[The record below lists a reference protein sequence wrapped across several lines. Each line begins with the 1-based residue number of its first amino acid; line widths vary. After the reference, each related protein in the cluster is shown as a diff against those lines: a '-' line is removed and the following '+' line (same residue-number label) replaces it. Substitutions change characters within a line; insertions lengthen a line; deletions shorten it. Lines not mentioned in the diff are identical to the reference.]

1 MKKPRVLLHL
11 AALAMGLCLLAGC
24 AAQPAAPAQATIP
37 HIETSP
43 QPTVAPSPTPTQ
55 TPAQQQDLQ
64 QVYGS
69 CGLLAWPS
77 VLYSIYLQDDANP
90 WTEEALAQTRQNLA
104 VAVDWIT
111 QQAQTYNAQPKI
123 YCDTGENNL
132 STFAA
137 YKAGLTEDTTTGTT
151 FYNDVDTLTAQ
162 VDVEFIQQQYGT
174 ASIGYLIFL
183 PVEGASYSILH
194 YLEDGGNY
202 LNEFSCLYLYDSYAG
217 EKTYNSPTVYAH
229 EILHLFGAPDLY
241 EGSSDPYVDEALVSY
256 VADTYPGD
264 IMLSTYEDD
273 GSSRFDAITKEISP
287 LTAYC
292 LGLTDTC
299 PELAQFPLLAD
310 MTPGLFS
317 YGADGEA
324 GSAEA
329 GESWPGAVAV

>member
-24 AAQPAAPAQATIP
+24 AAQPAAPAQAAIP

-123 YCDTGENNL
+123 YYDTGENNL

-137 YKAGLTEDTTTGTT
+137 YKAGLTEDTN
-151 FYNDVDTLTAQ
+151 Y
-162 VDVEFIQQQYGT
+162 
-174 ASIGYLIFL
+174 
-183 PVEGASYSILH
+183 SYRH
-194 YLEDGGNY
+194 H
-202 LNEFSCLYLYDSYAG
+202 C
-217 EKTYNSPTVYAH
+217 
-229 EILHLFGAPDLY
+229 
-241 EGSSDPYVDEALVSY
+241 
-256 VADTYPGD
+256 
-264 IMLSTYEDD
+264 
-273 GSSRFDAITKEISP
+273 
-287 LTAYC
+287 
-292 LGLTDTC
+292 
-299 PELAQFPLLAD
+299 
-310 MTPGLFS
+310 
-317 YGADGEA
+317 
-324 GSAEA
+324 
-329 GESWPGAVAV
+329 

>member
-1 MKKPRVLLHL
+1 M
-11 AALAMGLCLLAGC
+11 
-24 AAQPAAPAQATIP
+24 
-37 HIETSP
+37 
-43 QPTVAPSPTPTQ
+43 APSPTPTQ

-123 YCDTGENNL
+123 YYDTGENNL

-151 FYNDVDTLTAQ
+151 FYDDVDTLTAQ

-183 PVEGASYSILH
+183 PVEGL
-194 YLEDGGNY
+194 
-202 LNEFSCLYLYDSYAG
+202 
-217 EKTYNSPTVYAH
+217 PT
-229 EILHLFGAPDLY
+229 LFCIIWRMA
-241 EGSSDPYVDEALVSY
+241 V
-256 VADTYPGD
+256 
-264 IMLSTYEDD
+264 
-273 GSSRFDAITKEISP
+273 IT
-287 LTAYC
+287 
-292 LGLTDTC
+292 
-299 PELAQFPLLAD
+299 
-310 MTPGLFS
+310 
-317 YGADGEA
+317 
-324 GSAEA
+324 
-329 GESWPGAVAV
+329 

>member
-43 QPTVAPSPTPTQ
+43 QPTVAPSPTPTPTQ

-123 YCDTGENNL
+123 YYDTGENNL

-151 FYNDVDTLTAQ
+151 FYDDVDTLTAQ

-229 EILHLFGAPDLY
+229 EILHLFGAADLY
-241 EGSSDPYVDEALVSY
+241 VGSRDTFVTQPLAQYVLN
-256 VADTYPGD
+256 TWP
-264 IMLSTYEDD
+264 
-273 GSSRFDAITKEISP
+273 DAIMYYTYNSDNGISYEHIEKTLCP
-287 LTAYC
+287 LTAYR
-292 LGLTDTC
+292 LGLVDSF
-299 PELAQFPLLAD
+299 PGSEQFPAATQD
-310 MTPGLFS
+310 PPGVFS
-317 YGADGEA
+317 NGTGQNWTASDEA
-324 GSAEA
+324 T
-329 GESWPGAVAV
+329 

>member
-1 MKKPRVLLHL
+1 MEKAARIAPPCRPCHGALPGWPGARHSLPHPHRQQSPISKP
-11 AALAMGLCLLAGC
+11 
-24 AAQPAAPAQATIP
+24 
-37 HIETSP
+37 
-43 QPTVAPSPTPTQ
+43 APSPPWPPAQPPPQ

-123 YCDTGENNL
+123 YYDTGENNL

-151 FYNDVDTLTAQ
+151 FYDDVDTLTAQ

-202 LNEFSCLYLYDSYAG
+202 LE
-217 EKTYNSPTVYAH
+217 
-229 EILHLFGAPDLY
+229 
-241 EGSSDPYVDEALVSY
+241 
-256 VADTYPGD
+256 
-264 IMLSTYEDD
+264 
-273 GSSRFDAITKEISP
+273 
-287 LTAYC
+287 
-292 LGLTDTC
+292 
-299 PELAQFPLLAD
+299 
-310 MTPGLFS
+310 
-317 YGADGEA
+317 
-324 GSAEA
+324 
-329 GESWPGAVAV
+329 

>member
-1 MKKPRVLLHL
+1 M
-11 AALAMGLCLLAGC
+11 
-24 AAQPAAPAQATIP
+24 
-37 HIETSP
+37 
-43 QPTVAPSPTPTQ
+43 
-55 TPAQQQDLQ
+55 
-64 QVYGS
+64 YGS

-77 VLYSIYLQDDANP
+77 VLYSIYLQDDVNP

-123 YCDTGENNL
+123 YYDTGENNL

-151 FYNDVDTLTAQ
+151 FYDDVDTLTAQ

-229 EILHLFGAPDLY
+229 EILHLFGAADLY
-241 EGSSDPYVDEALVSY
+241 VGSRDTFVTQPLAQYVLN
-256 VADTYPGD
+256 TWP
-264 IMLSTYEDD
+264 
-273 GSSRFDAITKEISP
+273 DAIMYYTYNSDNGISYDHIEKTLCP
-287 LTAYC
+287 LTAYR
-292 LGLTDTC
+292 LGLVDSF
-299 PELAQFPLLAD
+299 PGSEQFPAATQD
-310 MTPGLFS
+310 PPGVFS
-317 YGADGEA
+317 NGAGQNWTASDEA
-324 GSAEA
+324 T
-329 GESWPGAVAV
+329 

>member
-123 YCDTGENNL
+123 YYDTGENDL

-137 YKAGLTEDTTTGTT
+137 YKAGLTEDATTGTT
-151 FYNDVDTLTAQ
+151 FYDDVDTLTAQ

-202 LNEFSCLYLYDSYAG
+202 PQPNPHPDPCPTARFTAG
-217 EKTYNSPTVYAH
+217 VRQLRAAGVAQRAVQHLSAGRRQPLDRGSP
-229 EILHLFGAPDLY
+229 GPDAA
-241 EGSSDPYVDEALVSY
+241 EPCRG
-256 VADTYPGD
+256 G
-264 IMLSTYEDD
+264 
-273 GSSRFDAITKEISP
+273 
-287 LTAYC
+287 
-292 LGLTDTC
+292 GLDH
-299 PELAQFPLLAD
+299 PA
-310 MTPGLFS
+310 
-317 YGADGEA
+317 GADL
-324 GSAEA
+324 
-329 GESWPGAVAV
+329 

>member
-1 MKKPRVLLHL
+1 MKKPRVLLRL
-11 AALAMGLCLLAGC
+11 AAFAMGLCLLAGC

-123 YCDTGENNL
+123 YYDTGENNL

-151 FYNDVDTLTAQ
+151 FYDDVDTLTAQ

-217 EKTYNSPTVYAH
+217 KKPTT
-229 EILHLFGAPDLY
+229 APPCMPTR
-241 EGSSDPYVDEALVSY
+241 SCICLVRQTFTS
-256 VADTYPGD
+256 A
-264 IMLSTYEDD
+264 
-273 GSSRFDAITKEISP
+273 
-287 LTAYC
+287 
-292 LGLTDTC
+292 
-299 PELAQFPLLAD
+299 
-310 MTPGLFS
+310 
-317 YGADGEA
+317 A
-324 GSAEA
+324 GIRL
-329 GESWPGAVAV
+329 